1 MSLVRFTQ
9 SPITSFL
16 DDIFSNQW
24 AGASTLPAT
33 SLPAVNVQEQEKE
46 FVLSL
51 AVPGMNKN
59 DFTIDVDQDVLSI
72 SAVSKEN
79 PSTTD
84 NHFTRREFN
93 FHSFKRSFSL
103 PESVDTT
110 KIKAKYID
118 GILTVHL
125 TKRKEALPQPTK
137 RIAIE

>member
-24 AGASTLPAT
+24 PSASTLPAT

-125 TKRKEALPQPTK
+125 PKRKEALPQPTK